1 MTRLRD
7 QDLKDVL
14 LVTRAAL
21 ECDRIDEMREEVLY
35 HMERIFQC
43 DKSTF
48 FLTRKPY
55 KELDFEGVAYRG
67 FESKF
72 MDEFVQYYHQLDPHV
87 PGLSYNPSIVTTEQL
102 ISFKDLMGGEYYND
116 FLKPQSIHYQMD
128 MILKSGKRLL
138 GALAFLRP
146 QNAKN
151 FSSRE
156 RTKAELIVQNLVEIL
171 GKNILLDQ
179 IREHSAIFESIAMDM
194 PYKSKMFLNES
205 LEPIYMDENA
215 KKIISCL
222 FRREEGQGE
231 SQFFLPEEI
240 YLRCEELKKIAS
252 LEEHPGPHQQRFSLD
267 ISGAGQQLS
276 ILVRLIKKQNRAPVF
291 LICLESEDPILALN
305 DRLKKSGLTPRE
317 REVVYHVCQGLK
329 NNEISE
335 KLYISRYTVE
345 NHLKSIYEKMGIH
358 NRTALVHRI
367 IHLT

>member
-55 KELDFEGVAYRG
+55 KNVDFAGVVYRG
-67 FESKF
+67 FENKF
-72 MDEFVQYYHQLDPHV
+72 MDEFIQYYHQLDPHV
-87 PGLSYNPSIVTTEQL
+87 PGLRYNPSIVTTEQL
-102 ISFKDLMGGEYYND
+102 ISFKDLVVGEYYND

-128 MILKSGKRLL
+128 MILRSGKRLL
-138 GALAFLRP
+138 GVLAFLRP

-179 IREHSAIFESIAMDM
+179 IREHSAIFESIAMDI

-222 FRREEGQGE
+222 FRREEGQRE

-240 YLRCEELKKIAS
+240 CQRCEELKKIAS
-252 LEEHPGPHQQRFSLD
+252 LEEHLGPHQQRFSLD
-267 ISGAGQQLS
+267 ISGSGQQLS
-276 ILVRLIKKQNRAPVF
+276 ILVRLIEKQNRTPVF
-291 LICLESEDPILALN
+291 LICLESEDPVLALN
-305 DRLKKSGLTPRE
+305 DRLRRSGLTPRE

-329 NNEISE
+329 NIEISE
-335 KLYISRYTVE
+335 KLYISKYTVE
-345 NHLKSIYEKMGIH
+345 NHLKSIYGKMRIH
-358 NRTALVHRI
+358 TRTALVHRL

>member
-14 LVTRAAL
+14 LITRVAL
-21 ECDRIDEMREEVLY
+21 DCDRIDEMRKEVLY
-35 HMERIFQC
+35 HLERIFQC

-55 KELDFEGVAYRG
+55 KELDFEGVVYRG

-87 PGLSYNPSIVTTEQL
+87 PGLPYNPSIVTTEQI
-102 ISFKDLMGGEYYND
+102 ISFNDLMRGEYYND
-116 FLKPQSIHYQMD
+116 FLKPQAIHYQMD
-128 MILKSGKRLL
+128 MILRSGKRLL

-156 RTKAELIVQNLVEIL
+156 RTKAELIFQNLVEIL

-179 IREHSAIFESIAMDM
+179 IRERSAIFESIAMDM

-215 KKIISCL
+215 KKIISSL
-222 FRREEGQGE
+222 FQGEEGQGG
-231 SQFFLPEEI
+231 SPFLLPEEI
-240 YLRCEELKKIAS
+240 RQRCEELKKAAS
-252 LEEHPGPHQQRFSLD
+252 LEKHPGPHQHRFSLD

-291 LICLESEDPILALN
+291 LICLEREDPILALN
-305 DRLKKSGLTPRE
+305 DRLRKSGVTPRE

-329 NNEISE
+329 NSEISG

-345 NHLKSIYEKMGIH
+345 NHLKSIYEKLGIH
-358 NRTALVHRI
+358 NRTALVHRL